1 MLTMDF
7 YDTVFQ
13 QCAEE
18 SSTSSSRAT
27 RASSKG
33 PSPPTLSST
42 PIKEPPV
49 YSTSM
54 ASSKTGMAMG
64 MVTGYENDDE
74 DPLASSGV
82 TISKHG
88 KTRIQKSSAAS
99 LRRESPSIRERR
111 APVVRETWRKKK
123 GTPPWS
129 QQESDTLRNLCYAKD
144 KSPYHL
150 TLTSPFWKEVLPRL
164 PGRTKSA
171 CFMKWKQIRGKKRE
185 KKATDSPGI
194 PASSG
199 VSGSW
204 WSDEELKK
212 LAQCCSQQP
221 RTADDWAKIA
231 AQIPGRTSNAC
242 EQQYRKRIR
251 GVNPEIVDE
260 TRPEEVLPIPA
271 ADEESVQGNLTTREG
286 EGDDWESPD

>member
-1 MLTMDF
+1 MMDF
-7 YDTVFQ
+7 YDTVLQ
-13 QCAEE
+13 QCAED

-33 PSPPTLSST
+33 SSPPTLSST
-42 PIKEPPV
+42 PTEEPPG

-54 ASSKTGMAMG
+54 ASSKTGMATG
-64 MVTGYENDDE
+64 MVTENEKDDE
-74 DPLASSGV
+74 DPPASSDV

-88 KTRIQKSSAAS
+88 KARIHKSSAAS
-99 LRRESPSIRERR
+99 SKHESPSIRERR
-111 APVVRETWRKKK
+111 APVVRETWRKRKA
-123 GTPPWS
+123 TPPWS
-129 QQESDTLRNLCYAKD
+129 QQECDTLRKFCYGKD
-144 KSPYHL
+144 GSSYHL
-150 TLTSPFWKEVLPRL
+150 TLRSPLWKEVLPRL

-171 CFMKWKQIRGKKRE
+171 CFMKWREIRGKKRE
-185 KKATDSPGI
+185 RKATDSPGM

-199 VSGSW
+199 VTGRR

-242 EQQYRKRIR
+242 ELQYRKRIM
-251 GVNPEIVDE
+251 GVNLEIVDE
-260 TRPEEVLPIPA
+260 ARPEEALPIPA
-271 ADEESVQGNLTTREG
+271 ADEESMHGNLTTREG
-286 EGDDWESPD
+286 EGDDWKSPD